1 MSTQRHEEKRVEEHA
16 RTQERERK
24 RMHRGRGW
32 GVGAGRGREGEKERA
47 RECFGSS
54 FYMFFPP
61 PGPALCKLGLARS
74 AVCSTWGLHSD
85 PGTFLCSIFAGFS
98 LPCLLATAI
107 LNSFSLFY
115 LPNITIYKTLFLRVH
130 FSQTLSLSVPIT
142 VIFDPKKPLVSQVY
156 FLFPSQNAISFLI
169 PFLPKHTGGQIT
181 QSKLCTD

>member
-1 MSTQRHEEKRVEEHA
+1 MKRREGRACQHA
-16 RTQERERK
+16 GERK
-24 RMHRGRGW
+24 KERMHRGQVW

-54 FYMFFPP
+54 FYMFFAP

-74 AVCSTWGLHSD
+74 AVCSTWGLHSG
-85 PGTFLCSIFAGFS
+85 PRTFLCSIFAGFS
-98 LPCLLATAI
+98 LSCLLATAI

-115 LPNITIYKTLFLRVH
+115 LPNIPYTKLFLRVH

-142 VIFDPKKPLVSQVY
+142 VIFDPKKPLVSQAY
-156 FLFPSQNAISFLI
+156 FLFPSQNAISFLL
-169 PFLPKHTGGQIT
+169 PFLPKQTGGQIT

>member
-1 MSTQRHEEKRVEEHA
+1 MRACRPKDTKRRAPQHVEE
-16 RTQERERK
+16 
-24 RMHRGRGW
+24 G
-32 GVGAGRGREGEKERA
+32 GAYAHGRETESKH
-47 RECFGSS
+47 FGSS